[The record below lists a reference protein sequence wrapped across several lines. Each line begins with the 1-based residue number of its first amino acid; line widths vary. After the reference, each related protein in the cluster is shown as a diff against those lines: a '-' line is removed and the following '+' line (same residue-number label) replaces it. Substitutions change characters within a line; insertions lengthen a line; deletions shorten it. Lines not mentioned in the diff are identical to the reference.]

1 VHALEVEIEKESVV
15 QGAADYQR
23 YTILIDTGVGSFTVR
38 VTDPVADPSLQA
50 LVEYLRDKSREQMR
64 AKRKQRK

>member
-1 VHALEVEIEKESVV
+1 V

-23 YTILIDTGVGSFTVR
+23 YTILIDTGEESFTVR